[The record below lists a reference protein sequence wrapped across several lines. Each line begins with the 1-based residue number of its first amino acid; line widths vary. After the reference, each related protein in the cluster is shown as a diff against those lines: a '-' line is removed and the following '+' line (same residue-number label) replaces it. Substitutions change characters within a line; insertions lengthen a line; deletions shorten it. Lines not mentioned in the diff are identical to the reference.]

1 MQVFE
6 LCLGCSRQAKTAWS
20 RVYRLS
26 TVTQT
31 LHCALST
38 GTANPLLFFGGKRQ
52 LEVRVELAR
61 K

>member
-6 LCLGCSRQAKTAWS
+6 LCRGCSRQAKTAWS

-38 GTANPLLFFGGKRQ
+38 GTANPYTVFWWEKAIGGPC
-52 LEVRVELAR
+52 
-61 K
+61 